1 MLSATDNAYLNS
13 SEPDTPMGNYLRC
26 HWHPVALS
34 EEVAKPDCA
43 PIRLK
48 VMGEDLLLFR
58 DSKGKT
64 GLIEPFCAHRGAD
77 LFFGRNE
84 ECGIRC
90 IYHGWKY
97 DIHGNC
103 IDMPNVPK
111 DAAYHG
117 KIKIK
122 AYPTQEFA
130 DMVWAYM
137 GPPDIQPFEV
147 PQLEAGLVPPSHR
160 YVTKRLVECNWTHS
174 MEGALDTAHFS
185 FLHMPAPAFR
195 KDDSSNIAADE
206 SRIRWLRNDPA
217 PRFKII
223 DHEVGFLIGGAR
235 NADPGDHYWRLTQY
249 MLPTHSIT
257 PSAMP
262 NETYYGYSWV
272 PIDDYS
278 CWMYVYAWHPDQAIS
293 DEERK
298 KYIKGGY
305 GQFAELGPGYVPLRN
320 RSNSYLMSREEQ
332 KNISFTGIRGIAEQD
347 QMAQESQGYMIDR
360 TKENLSPTDVGIIR
374 FRKLLLQ
381 EAKAFAAGKNPDSP
395 NKAKDYCVRG
405 GGAHTKSSLALEQ
418 VMEERFGSIT
428 GKVDYANN

>member
-272 PIDDYS
+272 PIDDHS

-332 KNISFTGIRGIAEQD
+332 KTISFTGIRGIAEQD

-381 EAKAFAAGKNPDSP
+381 EAKAFAAGKKPDSP

-428 GKVDYANN
+428 GKIDYANN

>member
-1 MLSATDNAYLNS
+1 MLSATDNAYLNT
-13 SEPDTPMGNYLRC
+13 SEPNTTMGNYLRC

-332 KNISFTGIRGIAEQD
+332 KTISFTGIRGIAEQD

-381 EAKAFAAGKNPDSP
+381 EAKAFAAGKKPDSP

-428 GKVDYANN
+428 GKIDYANN

>member
-58 DSKGKT
+58 DSKGNT

-272 PIDDYS
+272 PIDDHG

-332 KNISFTGIRGIAEQD
+332 KTISFTGIRGIAEQD

>member
-1 MLSATDNAYLNS
+1 MLSATDNAYLNT
-13 SEPDTPMGNYLRC
+13 SEPNTPMGNYLRC

-58 DSKGKT
+58 DSKGNT

-137 GPPDIQPFEV
+137 GPSDIQPFEV

-272 PIDDYS
+272 PIDDHS

-381 EAKAFAAGKNPDSP
+381 EAKAFAAGKKPDSP
-395 NKAKDYCVRG
+395 HKAKDYCVRG

-428 GKVDYANN
+428 GKVDYANY

>member
-84 ECGIRC
+84 ESGIRC
-90 IYHGWKY
+90 VYHGWKY

-320 RSNSYLMSREEQ
+320 RSNSYLMSRDEQ

-381 EAKAFAAGKNPDSP
+381 EAKAFAAGKKPDSP

>member
-1 MLSATDNAYLNS
+1 
-13 SEPDTPMGNYLRC
+13 
-26 HWHPVALS
+26 
-34 EEVAKPDCA
+34 
-43 PIRLK
+43 
-48 VMGEDLLLFR
+48 
-58 DSKGKT
+58 
-64 GLIEPFCAHRGAD
+64 
-77 LFFGRNE
+77 
-84 ECGIRC
+84 
-90 IYHGWKY
+90 
-97 DIHGNC
+97 
-103 IDMPNVPK
+103 MPNVPK
-111 DAAYHG
+111 DAAYHS

-272 PIDDYS
+272 PIDDHG

-332 KNISFTGIRGIAEQD
+332 KTISFTGIRGIAEQD

>member
-332 KNISFTGIRGIAEQD
+332 KTISFTGIRGIAEQD

>member
-58 DSKGKT
+58 DSKGNT

-428 GKVDYANN
+428 GKVDYANY

>member
-272 PIDDYS
+272 PIDDHG

>member
-1 MLSATDNAYLNS
+1 MLSATDNAYLNT
-13 SEPDTPMGNYLRC
+13 SEPNTPMGNYLRC

-58 DSKGKT
+58 DSKGNT

-332 KNISFTGIRGIAEQD
+332 KTISFTGIRGIAEQD

-428 GKVDYANN
+428 GKVDYANY

>member
-111 DAAYHG
+111 EAAYHG

-272 PIDDYS
+272 PIDDHS

-332 KNISFTGIRGIAEQD
+332 KTISFTGIRGIAEQD

-428 GKVDYANN
+428 GKVDYANY

>member
-272 PIDDYS
+272 PIDDHG

-428 GKVDYANN
+428 GKVDYANY

>member
-1 MLSATDNAYLNS
+1 MLSATDNAYLNT
-13 SEPDTPMGNYLRC
+13 SEPNTPMGNYLRC

-58 DSKGKT
+58 DSNGNT

-84 ECGIRC
+84 ESGIRC

-272 PIDDYS
+272 PIDDHG

-320 RSNSYLMSREEQ
+320 RSNSYLISREEQ
-332 KNISFTGIRGIAEQD
+332 KTISFTGIRGIAEQD

>member
-1 MLSATDNAYLNS
+1 MLSATDNAYLNT
-13 SEPDTPMGNYLRC
+13 SEPNTPMGNYLRC

-58 DSKGKT
+58 DSNGNT

-262 NETYYGYSWV
+262 NETYYGYTWV
-272 PIDDYS
+272 PIDDHS
-278 CWMYVYAWHPDQAIS
+278 CWMYVYAWHPDQVIS

-332 KNISFTGIRGIAEQD
+332 KTISFTGIRGIAEQD

>member
-1 MLSATDNAYLNS
+1 MLSATDNAYLNT
-13 SEPDTPMGNYLRC
+13 SEPNTPMGNYLRC

-381 EAKAFAAGKNPDSP
+381 EAKAFAAGKKPDSP

>member
-1 MLSATDNAYLNS
+1 MLSATDNAYLNT
-13 SEPDTPMGNYLRC
+13 SEPNTPMGNYLRC

-58 DSKGKT
+58 DSNGNT

-320 RSNSYLMSREEQ
+320 RSNSYLMSRDEQ
-332 KNISFTGIRGIAEQD
+332 KTISFTGIRGIAEQD
-347 QMAQESQGYMIDR
+347 QMAQESQGYVIDR

-381 EAKAFAAGKNPDSP
+381 EAKAFADGKKPDSP

>member
-272 PIDDYS
+272 PIDDHG

-332 KNISFTGIRGIAEQD
+332 KTISFTGIRGIAEQD

>member
-1 MLSATDNAYLNS
+1 MLSATDNAFLNT
-13 SEPDTPMGNYLRC
+13 SEPNTPMGNYLRC

-332 KNISFTGIRGIAEQD
+332 KTISFTGIRGIAEQD

-360 TKENLSPTDVGIIR
+360 TKENLSPTDDGIIR

-381 EAKAFAAGKNPDSP
+381 EAKAFAAGKKPDSP

-428 GKVDYANN
+428 GKIDYANN

>member
-332 KNISFTGIRGIAEQD
+332 KTISFTGIRGIAEQD

-381 EAKAFAAGKNPDSP
+381 EAKAFAAGKKPDSP

>member
-90 IYHGWKY
+90 VYHGWKY

-320 RSNSYLMSREEQ
+320 RSNSYLMSRDEQ

-381 EAKAFAAGKNPDSP
+381 EAKAFAAGKKPDSP

>member
-1 MLSATDNAYLNS
+1 MLSAKDNSYLNT
-13 SEPDTPMGNYLRC
+13 SEANTPMGNYLRC

-34 EEVAKPDCA
+34 EEVALPDCA

-48 VMGEDLLLFR
+48 IMGEDLLLFR
-58 DSKGKT
+58 DTRGRT

-97 DIHGNC
+97 DINGNC
-103 IDMPNVPK
+103 IDMPNIPK

-122 AYPTQEFA
+122 AYPTKEFA
-130 DMVWAYM
+130 DMVWAYL
-137 GPPDIQPFEV
+137 GPPELQPAEI
-147 PQLEAGLVPPSHR
+147 PQLEAGLVPNDHR
-160 YVTKRLVECNWTHS
+160 YVTKRIVDCNWTHS

-185 FLHMPAPAFR
+185 FLHMPAPAYR

-206 SRIRWLRNDPA
+206 SRIRWLRNDPV

-223 DHEVGFLIGGAR
+223 EHEVGFLIGGAR
-235 NADPGDHYWRLTQY
+235 NAEPGDHYWRLTQF

-272 PIDDYS
+272 PIDDHS
-278 CWMYVYAWHPDQAIS
+278 CWMFVYAWHPSMPIPQ
-293 DEERK
+293 EERG
-298 KYIKGGY
+298 KYVKGGY

-320 RSNSYLMSREEQ
+320 RSNNYLMSREEQ
-332 KNISFTGIRGIAEQD
+332 KTVSFTGIRGIAEQD
-347 QMAQESQGYMIDR
+347 QMAQESQGYIVDR

-381 EAKAFAAGKNPDSP
+381 EAKAFENGIKPEAP
-395 NKAKDYCVRG
+395 NKAKEYCVRG
-405 GGAHTKSSLALEQ
+405 GGAHTKATLPLEQ
-418 VMEERFGSIT
+418 VMQERFGSTT
-428 GKVDYANN
+428 GKVNHENT

>member
-272 PIDDYS
+272 PIDDHS

-320 RSNSYLMSREEQ
+320 RSNSYLMSREVQ
-332 KNISFTGIRGIAEQD
+332 KTISFTGIRGIAEQD

>member
-1 MLSATDNAYLNS
+1 MLSATDNAYLNT
-13 SEPDTPMGNYLRC
+13 SEPNTPMGNYLRC

-58 DSKGKT
+58 DSKGNT

-272 PIDDYS
+272 PIDDHS

-381 EAKAFAAGKNPDSP
+381 EAKAFAAGKKPDSP

-428 GKVDYANN
+428 GKVDYANY

>member
-1 MLSATDNAYLNS
+1 MLSATDNAYLNT
-13 SEPDTPMGNYLRC
+13 SEPNTPMGNYLRC

-320 RSNSYLMSREEQ
+320 RSNSYLMSRDEQ

-405 GGAHTKSSLALEQ
+405 GGAHTKSSLALER

>member
-90 IYHGWKY
+90 VYHGWKY

-332 KNISFTGIRGIAEQD
+332 KTISFTGIRGIAEQD

-381 EAKAFAAGKNPDSP
+381 EAKAFAAGKKPDSP

>member
-1 MLSATDNAYLNS
+1 MLSATDNAYLNT
-13 SEPDTPMGNYLRC
+13 SEPNTPMGNYLRC

-58 DSKGKT
+58 DSKGNT

-147 PQLEAGLVPPSHR
+147 PQLEAGLVPPNHR

-272 PIDDYS
+272 PIDDHS

-428 GKVDYANN
+428 GKVDYANY

>member
-90 IYHGWKY
+90 VYHGWKY

-381 EAKAFAAGKNPDSP
+381 EAKAFAAGKKPDSP

>member
-34 EEVAKPDCA
+34 EEVANPDCA

-58 DSKGKT
+58 DSKGNT

-272 PIDDYS
+272 PIDDHS

-381 EAKAFAAGKNPDSP
+381 EAKAFAAGKKPDSP

-428 GKVDYANN
+428 GKVDYANY

>member
-272 PIDDYS
+272 PIDDHG

-293 DEERK
+293 NEERK

>member
-1 MLSATDNAYLNS
+1 MWRLGWWKLG
-13 SEPDTPMGNYLRC
+13 DTCRTAF
-26 HWHPVALS
+26 W
-34 EEVAKPDCA
+34 
-43 PIRLK
+43 
-48 VMGEDLLLFR
+48 R
-58 DSKGKT
+58 D
-64 GLIEPFCAHRGAD
+64 A
-77 LFFGRNE
+77 E

-272 PIDDYS
+272 PIDDHG

>member
-1 MLSATDNAYLNS
+1 MLSATDNAYLNT
-13 SEPDTPMGNYLRC
+13 SEPNTPMGNYLRC

-58 DSKGKT
+58 DSKGNT

-272 PIDDYS
+272 PIDDHS

-320 RSNSYLMSREEQ
+320 RSNSYLMSRDEQ

-381 EAKAFAAGKNPDSP
+381 EAKAFAAGKKPDSP

-428 GKVDYANN
+428 GKIDYANN

>member
-1 MLSATDNAYLNS
+1 MLSATDNAYLNTS
-13 SEPDTPMGNYLRC
+13 KPDTPMGNYLRC

-320 RSNSYLMSREEQ
+320 RSNSYLMSRDEQ

-381 EAKAFAAGKNPDSP
+381 EAKAFAAGKKPDSP

-428 GKVDYANN
+428 GKIDYANN

>member
-272 PIDDYS
+272 PIDDHS

-320 RSNSYLMSREEQ
+320 RSNSYLMSRDEQ

-381 EAKAFAAGKNPDSP
+381 EAKAFAAGKKPDSP

-428 GKVDYANN
+428 GKVDYANY

>member
-1 MLSATDNAYLNS
+1 MLSATDNAYLNT
-13 SEPDTPMGNYLRC
+13 SEPNTPMGNYLRC

-58 DSKGKT
+58 DSNGNT

-405 GGAHTKSSLALEQ
+405 GGAHTKSSLALER

>member
-1 MLSATDNAYLNS
+1 MLSSKDNAYLNT
-13 SEPDTPMGNYLRC
+13 SEPNTPMGNYLRC

-34 EEVAKPDCA
+34 EEISKPDCP
-43 PIRLK
+43 PIRVK
-48 VMGEDLLLFR
+48 IMGEDLLLFR
-58 DSKGKT
+58 DTNGRT

-103 IDMPNVPK
+103 IEMPNVPK

-137 GPPDIQPFEV
+137 GPKDTQPLKV

-185 FLHMPAPAFR
+185 FLHMPAPAYR

-206 SRIRWLRNDPA
+206 SRIRWLRNDPT
-217 PRFKII
+217 PRFNII
-223 DHEVGFLIGGAR
+223 NHEVGFLIGGAR
-235 NADPGDHYWRLTQY
+235 SADPGDHYWRLTQY

-272 PIDDYS
+272 PIDDNQ
-278 CWMYVYAWHPDQAIS
+278 CWMYVYAWHPDQEIPS
-293 DEERK
+293 EERK

-305 GQFAELGPGYVPLRN
+305 GQFAELGSGYVPLRN
-320 RSNSYLMSREEQ
+320 RSNSYLISREEQ
-332 KNISFTGIRGIAEQD
+332 KTISFTGIRGIAEQD
-347 QMAQESQGYMIDR
+347 QMAQESQGFMIDR
-360 TKENLSPTDVGIIR
+360 TKENLSPTDVGVVR
-374 FRKLLLQ
+374 FRKLILQ
-381 EAKAFAAGKNPDSP
+381 EAKALQAGIQPQAP
-395 NKAKDYCVRG
+395 HKAEEYCVRG
-405 GGAHTKSSLALEQ
+405 GGAHTKATLPLEQ

-428 GKVDYANN
+428 GKVNHAKT